1 MAENN
6 SKDLISNEVLQKA
19 TQDILQTVSE
29 HLYEYTPYTNEEI
42 AEIFDLD
49 NVTAKSL
56 SKVIN
61 DEYIAKNKVFSNEH
75 TMELLSKTLA
85 EANQYTTEQIANS
98 GKLERKI
105 VTSTS
110 EVVDENILYLILT
123 DSTNNIYT
131 QYMLIDGNATPLGT
145 TQINLNDYLKTID
158 FNTKI
163 DEYAKKNTVVL
174 QNDVVGDLTTLSSN
188 QVLSTQGVSDE
199 LDKKVDKSSIVTSID
214 SSSTDSELP
223 SAKTTY
229 NLFKSLNTKI
239 YGEAVNIDIL
249 TYAENL
255 TSKGFFPIQV
265 DSITNINVP
274 HFAFSYTN
282 GFIMRTGATKDNTRI
297 TVVLFPRKD
306 TEPMGNYIAINTKY
320 NSDAW
325 TGWRYYGSTKV
336 ADVSETY
343 ITTYLDETYVKPTNT
358 NTNSYSVTNGI
369 CEVRIEANCLATT
382 NKLTKIVSGLPKA
395 KNIKYANAV
404 NRNQTLNTNA
414 SALFMIAGSDLY
426 ITCNYGDTSVS
437 GSRGFYVS
445 FTYPVAEQ

>member
-19 TQDILQTVSE
+19 TQDILQTVAE
-29 HLYEYTPYTNEEI
+29 HLYDYEPYTNEQI

-49 NVTAKSL
+49 DVTAKSL

-61 DEYIAKNKVFSNEH
+61 DEYVAKNKVFSNEH

-110 EVVDENILYLILT
+110 EVINENILYLILT

-145 TQINLNDYLKTID
+145 TQINLSDYLKTID

-188 QVLSTQGVSDE
+188 QVLSTQGVNDE
-199 LDKKVDKSSIVTSID
+199 LDKKVDKTSIVTSID

-223 SAKTTY
+223 TAKSVYEKTKNMCTTSIAD
-229 NLFKSLNTKI
+229 KSF
-239 YGEAVNIDIL
+239 VS
-249 TYAENL
+249 L
-255 TSKGFFPIQV
+255 TSLSSNYTLITVRGTVKNGFCTCTLGIRVVNPVTAFDEVAGDAPKPQV
-265 DSITNINVP
+265 DYYVP
-274 HFAFSYTN
+274 P
-282 GFIMRTGATKDNTRI
+282 
-297 TVVLFPRKD
+297 VLNW
-306 TEPMGNYIAINTKY
+306 G
-320 NSDAW
+320 
-325 TGWRYYGSTKV
+325 
-336 ADVSETY
+336 DVSELD
-343 ITTYLDETYVKPTNT
+343 TTSPLH
-358 NTNSYSVTNGI
+358 
-369 CEVRIEANCLATT
+369 
-382 NKLTKIVSGLPKA
+382 
-395 KNIKYANAV
+395 
-404 NRNQTLNTNA
+404 
-414 SALFMIAGSDLY
+414 
-426 ITCNYGDTSVS
+426 
-437 GSRGFYVS
+437 VS
-445 FTYPVAEQ
+445 FFTDGVLRCEGGVAGKEYYTTAIYPVAES

>member
-6 SKDLISNEVLQKA
+6 NKDLISNEVLQKA
-19 TQDILQTVSE
+19 TQDILQTVAE
-29 HLYEYTPYTNEEI
+29 HLYDYEPYTNEQI

-110 EVVDENILYLILT
+110 EVINENILYLILT

-131 QYMLIDGNATPLGT
+131 QYMLIDGNATLLET

-158 FNTKI
+158 FNTAI

-199 LDKKVDKSSIVTSID
+199 LDKKVDKTDITTTID

-223 SAKTTY
+223 TAKSVYEKTKNMCTTGV
-229 NLFKSLNTKI
+229 K
-239 YGEAVNIDIL
+239 DIPK
-249 TYAENL
+249 T
-255 TSKGFFPIQV
+255 V
-265 DSITNINVP
+265 IT
-274 HFAFSYTN
+274 FT
-282 GFIMRTGATKDNTRI
+282 
-297 TVVLFPRKD
+297 
-306 TEPMGNYIAINTKY
+306 
-320 NSDAW
+320 
-325 TGWRYYGSTKV
+325 
-336 ADVSETY
+336 
-343 ITTYLDETYVKPTNT
+343 DETYFKNTDSNNDYSSYYVQNGVCYMSVYMRCVSQKSSGISYCTSDVPKPKHSIRKIITPWD
-358 NTNSYSVTNGI
+358 VTGTQN
-369 CEVRIEANCLATT
+369 
-382 NKLTKIVSGLPKA
+382 
-395 KNIKYANAV
+395 
-404 NRNQTLNTNA
+404 
-414 SALFMIAGSDLY
+414 
-426 ITCNYGDTSVS
+426 TSVFLS
-437 GSRGFYVS
+437 LESHMTSLGLMGGQVGADYLLQFS
-445 FTYPVAEQ
+445 YPVR

>member
-1 MAENN
+1 MADNN
-6 SKDLISNEVLQKA
+6 KDLISNEVLQKA

-29 HLYEYTPYTNEEI
+29 HLYEFEPYTNEEI

-49 NVTAKSL
+49 NVTSKSL

-110 EVVDENILYLILT
+110 EVINENILYLILT

-174 QNDVVGDLTTLSSN
+174 QNDIVGDLTTLSSN

-199 LDKKVDKSSIVTSID
+199 LDKKVDKTSIVTSID
-214 SSSTDSELP
+214 STSTDSELP
-223 SAKTTY
+223 TAKSIWEKTKNMCTTSVAD
-229 NLFKSLNTKI
+229 KSF
-239 YGEAVNIDIL
+239 AS
-249 TYAENL
+249 L
-255 TSKGFFPIQV
+255 TSLSSNYTLKRVSGVVKNGFCMCTLGIIVVNPASSFEKVASDMPKPQV
-265 DSITNINVP
+265 DYYVP
-274 HFAFSYTN
+274 P
-282 GFIMRTGATKDNTRI
+282 
-297 TVVLFPRKD
+297 VLNW
-306 TEPMGNYIAINTKY
+306 G
-320 NSDAW
+320 
-325 TGWRYYGSTKV
+325 
-336 ADVSETY
+336 DVSELD
-343 ITTYLDETYVKPTNT
+343 TTSPLH
-358 NTNSYSVTNGI
+358 
-369 CEVRIEANCLATT
+369 
-382 NKLTKIVSGLPKA
+382 
-395 KNIKYANAV
+395 
-404 NRNQTLNTNA
+404 
-414 SALFMIAGSDLY
+414 
-426 ITCNYGDTSVS
+426 
-437 GSRGFYVS
+437 VS
-445 FTYPVAEQ
+445 FFTDGVLRCEGGVAGKEYYTTVTYPIAES

>member
-19 TQDILQTVSE
+19 TQDILQTVAE
-29 HLYEYTPYTNEEI
+29 HLYDYEPYTNEQI

-61 DEYIAKNKVFSNEH
+61 DEYVAKNKVFSNEH

-110 EVVDENILYLILT
+110 EVINENILYLILT

-158 FNTKI
+158 FNTEI
-163 DEYAKKNTVVL
+163 DKYAKKNTVVL

-223 SAKTTY
+223 TAKSIYEKTKNMCTTGV
-229 NLFKSLNTKI
+229 K
-239 YGEAVNIDIL
+239 DIPK
-249 TYAENL
+249 T
-255 TSKGFFPIQV
+255 V
-265 DSITNINVP
+265 IT
-274 HFAFSYTN
+274 FT
-282 GFIMRTGATKDNTRI
+282 
-297 TVVLFPRKD
+297 
-306 TEPMGNYIAINTKY
+306 
-320 NSDAW
+320 
-325 TGWRYYGSTKV
+325 
-336 ADVSETY
+336 
-343 ITTYLDETYVKPTNT
+343 DETYFKNADSNNDYSSYYVQNGVCYMSVYIRCVSQKSSGISYCTSDVPKPKH
-358 NTNSYSVTNGI
+358 SV
-369 CEVRIEANCLATT
+369 R
-382 NKLTKIVSGLPKA
+382 KI
-395 KNIKYANAV
+395 
-404 NRNQTLNTNA
+404 
-414 SALFMIAGSDLY
+414 
-426 ITCNYGDTSVS
+426 ITPWDVTGTQNTSVFLS
-437 GSRGFYVS
+437 LESHMTSLGLMGGQVGADYLLQFS
-445 FTYPVAEQ
+445 YPVLES

>member
-29 HLYEYTPYTNEEI
+29 HLYDYEPYTNEEI

-49 NVTAKSL
+49 EVTSKSL

-61 DEYIAKNKVFSNEH
+61 DEYVAKNKVFSNEH

-110 EVVDENILYLILT
+110 EVINENILYLILT

-145 TQINLNDYLKTID
+145 TEINLNDYLKTID

-199 LDKKVDKSSIVTSID
+199 LDKKVDKTSIVTSID
-214 SSSTDSELP
+214 SSSTDEQVP
-223 SAKTTY
+223 SAKSVYDNY
-229 NLFKSLNTKI
+229 NIKLNNDYYGVPNVEKGIIFDKNADGSRFTFRPILNSNILQITVDDIKDLFCLFSSGKGTIMGKDICTSEVSDVSL
-239 YGEAVNIDIL
+239 
-249 TYAENL
+249 
-255 TSKGFFPIQV
+255 
-265 DSITNINVP
+265 
-274 HFAFSYTN
+274 
-282 GFIMRTGATKDNTRI
+282 TRI
-297 TVVLFPRKD
+297 NTYESPVASGG
-306 TEPMGNYIAINTKY
+306 EIAYI
-320 NSDAW
+320 
-325 TGWRYYGSTKV
+325 
-336 ADVSETY
+336 
-343 ITTYLDETYVKPTNT
+343 VK
-358 NTNSYSVTNGI
+358 NGI
-369 CEVRIEANCLATT
+369 CYVNIQSIMISKAREVVILSNNMPKCKFIQRCHLIDGGYNYVGGAVIDTNSTQLAVVATGEPVY
-382 NKLTKIVSGLPKA
+382 IH
-395 KNIKYANAV
+395 
-404 NRNQTLNTNA
+404 
-414 SALFMIAGSDLY
+414 GSF
-426 ITCNYGDTSVS
+426 S
-437 GSRGFYVS
+437 
-445 FTYPVAEQ
+445 YPVAG

>member
-19 TQDILQTVSE
+19 TQDILQTVAE
-29 HLYEYTPYTNEEI
+29 HLYDYEPYTNEQI

-61 DEYIAKNKVFSNEH
+61 DEYVAKNKVFSNEH

-110 EVVDENILYLILT
+110 EVINENILYLILT

-145 TQINLNDYLKTID
+145 TEINLNDYLKTID

-223 SAKTTY
+223 TAKSVYEKTKNMCTTTV
-229 NLFKSLNTKI
+229 K
-239 YGEAVNIDIL
+239 DIPK
-249 TYAENL
+249 T
-255 TSKGFFPIQV
+255 V
-265 DSITNINVP
+265 IT
-274 HFAFSYTN
+274 FT
-282 GFIMRTGATKDNTRI
+282 
-297 TVVLFPRKD
+297 
-306 TEPMGNYIAINTKY
+306 
-320 NSDAW
+320 
-325 TGWRYYGSTKV
+325 
-336 ADVSETY
+336 
-343 ITTYLDETYVKPTNT
+343 DETYFKNADS
-358 NTNSYSVTNGI
+358 NNDYSSYYVQNGI
-369 CEVRIEANCLATT
+369 CYMSVYIRCVSQKPSGISYCTSDVPKPKHSIRKIIT
-382 NKLTKIVSGLPKA
+382 PWDVTGTK
-395 KNIKYANAV
+395 N
-404 NRNQTLNTNA
+404 
-414 SALFMIAGSDLY
+414 
-426 ITCNYGDTSVS
+426 TSVFLS
-437 GSRGFYVS
+437 LESHMTSLGLMGGQVGADYLLQFS
-445 FTYPVAEQ
+445 YPVLES

>member
-19 TQDILQTVSE
+19 TQDILQTVAE
-29 HLYEYTPYTNEEI
+29 HLYDYEPYTNEQI

-61 DEYIAKNKVFSNEH
+61 DEYVAKNKVFSNEH

-110 EVVDENILYLILT
+110 EVINENILYLILT

-158 FNTKI
+158 FNTEI
-163 DEYAKKNTVVL
+163 DKYAKKNTVVL

-199 LDKKVDKSSIVTSID
+199 LDKKVDKTSLVTSID
-214 SSSTDSELP
+214 SSSTDSEVP
-223 SAKTTY
+223 SALATFNLLKTVYPVGSIYINTTDVNPSTIFGFGTWERVAQNMTLWGSSADGEVGTTKSAGLPNITGRIGYFPGDRVLKGNGMGELGAFDKY
-229 NLFKSLNTKI
+229 NKINSSINNVSISGTADSYYFDFDASLSNSI
-239 YGEAVNIDIL
+239 YGNSNTVQPPALVINIW
-249 TYAENL
+249 
-255 TSKGFFPIQV
+255 K
-265 DSITNINVP
+265 
-274 HFAFSYTN
+274 
-282 GFIMRTGATKDNTRI
+282 RTA
-297 TVVLFPRKD
+297 
-306 TEPMGNYIAINTKY
+306 
-320 NSDAW
+320 
-325 TGWRYYGSTKV
+325 
-336 ADVSETY
+336 
-343 ITTYLDETYVKPTNT
+343 
-358 NTNSYSVTNGI
+358 
-369 CEVRIEANCLATT
+369 
-382 NKLTKIVSGLPKA
+382 
-395 KNIKYANAV
+395 
-404 NRNQTLNTNA
+404 
-414 SALFMIAGSDLY
+414 
-426 ITCNYGDTSVS
+426 
-437 GSRGFYVS
+437 
-445 FTYPVAEQ
+445 

>member
-29 HLYEYTPYTNEEI
+29 HLYDYEPYTNEQI

-61 DEYIAKNKVFSNEH
+61 DEYVAKNKVFSNEH

-110 EVVDENILYLILT
+110 EVINENILYLILT

-158 FNTKI
+158 FNTEI
-163 DEYAKKNTVVL
+163 DKYAKKNTVVL

-214 SSSTDSELP
+214 SSSTNSELP
-223 SAKTTY
+223 TAKSVWEKTKNMCTTTVTDVLATDVVFTDS
-229 NLFKSLNTKI
+229 NVSKS
-239 YGEAVNIDIL
+239 
-249 TYAENL
+249 
-255 TSKGFFPIQV
+255 
-265 DSITNINVP
+265 
-274 HFAFSYTN
+274 
-282 GFIMRTGATKDNTRI
+282 
-297 TVVLFPRKD
+297 
-306 TEPMGNYIAINTKY
+306 GNYEICKY
-320 NSDAW
+320 CVKNGVCYVTLNGLTFNSN
-325 TGWRYYGSTKV
+325 Y
-336 ADVSETY
+336 VSD
-343 ITTYLDETYVKPTNT
+343 TTFANLPRPVFRQDFTL
-358 NTNSYSVTNGI
+358 TNSYGDIFLGKLFLEPDGTI
-369 CEVRIEANCLATT
+369 HLYARTT
-382 NKLTKIVSGLPKA
+382 PIPDK
-395 KNIKYANAV
+395 
-404 NRNQTLNTNA
+404 
-414 SALFMIAGSDLY
+414 
-426 ITCNYGDTSVS
+426 
-437 GSRGFYVS
+437 GFIS
-445 FTYPVAEQ
+445 FSYPVLES

>member
-19 TQDILQTVSE
+19 TQDILQTVAE
-29 HLYEYTPYTNEEI
+29 HLYDYEPYTNEQI

-49 NVTAKSL
+49 DVTAKSL

-61 DEYIAKNKVFSNEH
+61 DEYVAKNKVFSNEH

-110 EVVDENILYLILT
+110 EVINENILYLILT

-158 FNTKI
+158 FNTEI
-163 DEYAKKNTVVL
+163 DKYAKKNTVVL

-199 LDKKVDKSSIVTSID
+199 LDKKVDKTSIVTSID

-223 SAKTTY
+223 TAKSIWEKTKNMCTTSVTDVP
-229 NLFKSLNTKI
+229 KT
-239 YGEAVNIDIL
+239 E
-249 TYAENL
+249 
-255 TSKGFFPIQV
+255 
-265 DSITNINVP
+265 IT
-274 HFAFSYTN
+274 FT
-282 GFIMRTGATKDNTRI
+282 
-297 TVVLFPRKD
+297 
-306 TEPMGNYIAINTKY
+306 
-320 NSDAW
+320 
-325 TGWRYYGSTKV
+325 
-336 ADVSETY
+336 
-343 ITTYLDETYVKPTNT
+343 DETYFKNT
-358 NTNSYSVTNGI
+358 DSDNRYSSYYVQNGI
-369 CEVRIEANCLATT
+369 CYISIYVRCVSPKPNGISHCTSDVPKPKHSIR
-382 NKLTKIVSGLPKA
+382 KLITPWDVTGTQNISVFLSLDSHTKSLGFTGG
-395 KNIKYANAV
+395 
-404 NRNQTLNTNA
+404 Q
-414 SALFMIAGSDLY
+414 AGADYLLQFS
-426 ITCNYGDTSVS
+426 
-437 GSRGFYVS
+437 
-445 FTYPVAEQ
+445 YPVLES

>member
-29 HLYEYTPYTNEEI
+29 HLYDYEPYTNEQI

-110 EVVDENILYLILT
+110 EVIDENILYLILT

-158 FNTKI
+158 FNTAI

-199 LDKKVDKSSIVTSID
+199 LDKKVDKTSIVTSID
-214 SSSTDSELP
+214 STSTDIQVP
-223 SAKTTY
+223 SVKSVYNNCVKYNNIKTYTSLDQLGLTTPITVGDIY
-229 NLFKSLNTKI
+229 NAMPDSSL
-239 YGEAVNIDIL
+239 AVIPCNDKATSVTDVPTNFGIL
-249 TYAENL
+249 TIEKCSTSRFSILYKISLYGSVSANELYIGQLQGSDGSGL
-255 TSKGFFPIQV
+255 TWKRVCTTSVKEVPVTDIKFT
-265 DSITNINVP
+265 STTNYKPSTNVP
-274 HFAFSYTN
+274 LRYTIMNRICYVSGGVYCVSPSSSDTRVYTLPKPKAGYQYCKTMGVASVSNDINTVSMIIGTSGELLLANGVAKGEYRCTFSYT
-282 GFIMRTGATKDNTRI
+282 
-297 TVVLFPRKD
+297 
-306 TEPMGNYIAINTKY
+306 
-320 NSDAW
+320 
-325 TGWRYYGSTKV
+325 
-336 ADVSETY
+336 
-343 ITTYLDETYVKPTNT
+343 
-358 NTNSYSVTNGI
+358 
-369 CEVRIEANCLATT
+369 
-382 NKLTKIVSGLPKA
+382 
-395 KNIKYANAV
+395 
-404 NRNQTLNTNA
+404 
-414 SALFMIAGSDLY
+414 
-426 ITCNYGDTSVS
+426 
-437 GSRGFYVS
+437 
-445 FTYPVAEQ
+445 VAEQ

>member
-1 MAENN
+1 MANN
-6 SKDLISNEVLQKA
+6 KDIVTKEVLEKA

-29 HLYEYTPYTNEEI
+29 HLYDYEPYTNEQI

-61 DEYIAKNKVFSNEH
+61 DEYVAKNKVFSNEH

-110 EVVDENILYLILT
+110 EVINENILYLILT

-199 LDKKVDKSSIVTSID
+199 LDKKVDKSSIVTSICV
-214 SSSTDSELP
+214 LQV
-223 SAKTTY
+223 
-229 NLFKSLNTKI
+229 LKI
-239 YGEAVNIDIL
+239 YL
-249 TYAENL
+249 RQ
-255 TSKGFFPIQV
+255 S
-265 DSITNINVP
+265 
-274 HFAFSYTN
+274 
-282 GFIMRTGATKDNTRI
+282 
-297 TVVLFPRKD
+297 
-306 TEPMGNYIAINTKY
+306 
-320 NSDAW
+320 
-325 TGWRYYGSTKV
+325 
-336 ADVSETY
+336 
-343 ITTYLDETYVKPTNT
+343 
-358 NTNSYSVTNGI
+358 
-369 CEVRIEANCLATT
+369 
-382 NKLTKIVSGLPKA
+382 
-395 KNIKYANAV
+395 
-404 NRNQTLNTNA
+404 
-414 SALFMIAGSDLY
+414 
-426 ITCNYGDTSVS
+426 
-437 GSRGFYVS
+437 
-445 FTYPVAEQ
+445 

>member
-1 MAENN
+1 MANN
-6 SKDLISNEVLQKA
+6 KDMVTKEVLEKA
-19 TQDILQTVSE
+19 TQDILQTVAE
-29 HLYEYTPYTNEEI
+29 HLYDYEPYTNEQI

-61 DEYIAKNKVFSNEH
+61 DEYVAKNKVFSNEH

-131 QYMLIDGNATPLGT
+131 QYMLIDGQATPLGT

-158 FNTKI
+158 FNTAI

-199 LDKKVDKSSIVTSID
+199 LDKKVDKTSIVTSID

-223 SAKTTY
+223 TAK
-229 NLFKSLNTKI
+229 
-239 YGEAVNIDIL
+239 
-249 TYAENL
+249 
-255 TSKGFFPIQV
+255 
-265 DSITNINVP
+265 
-274 HFAFSYTN
+274 
-282 GFIMRTGATKDNTRI
+282 
-297 TVVLFPRKD
+297 
-306 TEPMGNYIAINTKY
+306 
-320 NSDAW
+320 
-325 TGWRYYGSTKV
+325 
-336 ADVSETY
+336 
-343 ITTYLDETYVKPTNT
+343 
-358 NTNSYSVTNGI
+358 SV
-369 CEVRIEANCLATT
+369 
-382 NKLTKIVSGLPKA
+382 
-395 KNIKYANAV
+395 
-404 NRNQTLNTNA
+404 
-414 SALFMIAGSDLY
+414 
-426 ITCNYGDTSVS
+426 
-437 GSRGFYVS
+437 
-445 FTYPVAEQ
+445 

>member
-1 MAENN
+1 MANN
-6 SKDLISNEVLQKA
+6 KDLISNEVLQKA

-110 EVVDENILYLILT
+110 EVINENILYLILT

-158 FNTKI
+158 FNTAI

-199 LDKKVDKSSIVTSID
+199 LDKKVDKTSIVTSID
-214 SSSTDSELP
+214 SSSTNSELP
-223 SAKTTY
+223 TAKTIY
-229 NLFKSLNTKI
+229 EKTKNMCTTT
-239 YGEAVNIDIL
+239 VTDVPL
-249 TYAENL
+249 
-255 TSKGFFPIQV
+255 
-265 DSITNINVP
+265 TNIAP
-274 HFAFSYTN
+274 S
-282 GFIMRTGATKDNTRI
+282 
-297 TVVLFPRKD
+297 D
-306 TEPMGNYIAINTKY
+306 TTTFVNFGGNSKCNYC
-320 NSDAW
+320 
-325 TGWRYYGSTKV
+325 
-336 ADVSETY
+336 
-343 ITTYLDETYVKPTNT
+343 VK
-358 NTNSYSVTNGI
+358 NGI
-369 CEVRIEANCLATT
+369 CYVTLWGVKITKPNEVTPDTILPKCGVARVGAHLSGPSEAEVRSFVCVTEEGRLYFY
-382 NKLTKIVSGLPKA
+382 TKQDAIDMFL
-395 KNIKYANAV
+395 Y
-404 NRNQTLNTNA
+404 
-414 SALFMIAGSDLY
+414 GSF
-426 ITCNYGDTSVS
+426 S
-437 GSRGFYVS
+437 
-445 FTYPVAEQ
+445 YPVAEQ